1 MKKIVIATQNKG
13 KAKDF
18 ETLLAPLGY
27 EVLTLKDVAEDLDIE
42 ETGTTFEANAILKAE
57 GVAQILGIPVI
68 ADDSG
73 LEIDALD
80 GEPGVYS
87 ARYAGGEKSDDANI
101 DKVLEKLAQVPD
113 TERTA
118 RFRCVLAVAAPGE
131 KTVTFSGSCEGEIL
145 RLRRGDNGFGY
156 DPIFYV
162 PSQERAM
169 AELEPQEKAA
179 ISHRGQALRKLSEA
193 MPEWLK

>member
-131 KTVTFSGSCEGEIL
+131 ETVTFSGSCEGEIL

>member
-101 DKVLEKLAQVPD
+101 EKVLEKLAQVPD

-118 RFRCVLAVAAPGE
+118 RFRCVLAVAAPSE
-131 KTVTFSGSCEGEIL
+131 ETITFSGSCEGEIL